1 MSRPYTRIVLLHVAI
16 IAGGVPIM
24 MLGSPVPLLCI
35 LVILKIGMDVWL
47 HIKSHRAITADKTE
61 KQRDRSAASGVMED
75 GEFRSTLKS

>member
-1 MSRPYTRIVLLHVAI
+1 MSRPYTRIALLQVAI

-47 HIKSHRAITADKTE
+47 HARSHRAITSDNSE
-61 KQRDRSAASGVMED
+61 IRRDQKVEIGAMKNYKIRP
-75 GEFRSTLKS
+75 KSRF